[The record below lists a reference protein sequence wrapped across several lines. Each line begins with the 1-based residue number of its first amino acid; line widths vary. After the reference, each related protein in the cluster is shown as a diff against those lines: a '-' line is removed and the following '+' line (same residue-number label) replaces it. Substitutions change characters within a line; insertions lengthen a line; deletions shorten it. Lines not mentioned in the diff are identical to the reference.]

1 MFFSSILAN
10 TYSFSVDTSE
20 LAPGLVLGQVQAK
33 DRDAGINGIV
43 RYRIRTMD
51 SQDPED
57 PFHYFGN
64 YLFKNYCHK
73 NVINCNKSAIN
84 DFFKISRY

>member
-1 MFFSSILAN
+1 M
-10 TYSFSVDTSE
+10 DTSE

-64 YLFKNYCHK
+64 YLK
-73 NVINCNKSAIN
+73 IIAIKMQN
-84 DFFKISRY
+84 ATISLELHYIFDLFNF

>member
-64 YLFKNYCHK
+64 YLNM
-73 NVINCNKSAIN
+73 IAI
-84 DFFKISRY
+84 KMQ

>member
-1 MFFSSILAN
+1 M
-10 TYSFSVDTSE
+10 DTSE

-64 YLFKNYCHK
+64 YLNM
-73 NVINCNKSAIN
+73 IAI
-84 DFFKISRY
+84 KMQ